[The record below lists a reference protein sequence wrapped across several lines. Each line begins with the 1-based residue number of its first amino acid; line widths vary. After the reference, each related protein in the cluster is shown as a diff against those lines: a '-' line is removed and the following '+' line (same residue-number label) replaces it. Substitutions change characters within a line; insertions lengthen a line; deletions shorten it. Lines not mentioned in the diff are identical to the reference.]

1 MFFLRSCARDAEV
14 SQLSSDAIDQTKA
27 GALEL
32 EGNLGPRDASALHEA
47 LLVALGGEDEVVVD
61 ARRVTSL
68 DVSILQV
75 LIAADIAAEKLGRTI
90 TLLRESEGAVEAT
103 FARAGLAIPP
113 GFSLTQSA
121 LSR

>member
-14 SQLSSDAIDQTKA
+14 SQLISDAIDQTKA

-47 LLVALGGEDEVVVD
+47 LLVALGGEDEIVVD

-113 GFSLTQSA
+113 GFSLPQSA

>member
-1 MFFLRSCARDAEV
+1 M
-14 SQLSSDAIDQTKA
+14 SSDAIDQTKA
-27 GALEL
+27 RSLEL
-32 EGNLGPRDASALHEA
+32 EGDLRPRDASALHEA
-47 LLVALGGEDEVVVD
+47 LLVALSGEDEILVD

-75 LIAADIAAEKLGRTI
+75 LIAADIAAEKLGRAI
-90 TLLRESEGAVEAT
+90 TLLRVPEGAVEAT

>member
-1 MFFLRSCARDAEV
+1 MCSAAP
-14 SQLSSDAIDQTKA
+14 DQTKA
-27 GALEL
+27 ESLEL
-32 EGNLGPRDASALHEA
+32 EGNLGPRDASELHVA
-47 LLVALGGEDEVVVD
+47 LLAALGGEDEVVVD

-90 TLLRESEGAVEAT
+90 TLLRVPEGAVEAT

-113 GFSLTQSA
+113 GFSLPQLA